1 VSTITRV
8 RKALQSLHRE
18 ELMPALA
25 REDHDYAIIMNSMF
39 ELLERLELI
48 E

>member
-1 VSTITRV
+1 MSTITRV
-8 RKALQSLHRE
+8 RNALQALHRE

-25 REDHDYAIIMNSMF
+25 REDTEYAIIMNSMF
-39 ELLERLELI
+39 ELLERLEMI